1 MVKVRAYLPNLVS
14 LGLGAAGLLG
24 CAANPATGVRASGE
38 PLGLKIKTEAF
49 SYTQQ
54 EKVGTVEYRTAT
66 GAPDGSADIYKKRTV
81 HGVDLQWRPTQGTTI
96 IDDQDFFRIAGDEE
110 AERQTREQRDY
121 ARLINR
127 VGYGLVIGGVGVMG
141 FAGQMM
147 PDASSKTRATVGG
160 LGLLGTIT
168 GALFVYYGIFHN
180 RSENHV
186 MELERARLASD
197 RYNETLKPA
206 ANP

>member
-1 MVKVRAYLPNLVS
+1 MAKARAHLPNLVS
-14 LGLGAAGLLG
+14 LGLGAAVLLG
-24 CAANPATGVRASGE
+24 CAANPATGLRASGE
-38 PLGLKIKTEAF
+38 SLGLRIKTESF
-49 SYTQQ
+49 SYTQR

-66 GAPDGSADIYKKRTV
+66 GAPNGSADIYKKRTV
-81 HGVDLQWRPTQGTTI
+81 HGVELDWRPTQGTSV
-96 IDDQDFFRIAGDEE
+96 IDDQDFFRIAGDED
-110 AERQTREQRDY
+110 AERQIREQRDY

-147 PDASSKTRATVGG
+147 PDASSKNRATVGG
-160 LGLLGTIT
+160 LGLLGAIT
-168 GALFVYYGIFHN
+168 GTLFVYYGVFHN

-197 RYNETLKPA
+197 RYNETLKPTTSK
-206 ANP
+206 